1 VLSAFW
7 CMAASDFGD
16 KLCSS
21 DDVVAGD
28 VQVDGCDNGC
38 QDNDRADWSETKHV
52 HIHKTTGRSAASN

>member
-1 VLSAFW
+1 
-7 CMAASDFGD
+7 MAASDFGD